1 MKLCGY
7 TIAGT
12 LVTILVGAIANGCT
26 SFATS
31 NVQQSKSLNPPTTTN
46 QAQLPH
52 TSNPVSKLNL
62 QAGMP
67 YQKAREQVLQQG
79 WQPNL
84 QGDAPNLQ
92 DSSVKELYD
101 FGYTEVKD
109 CSGTGVGACRFEFTN
124 QVGELLWISATIADR
139 TNTERVVWHWSIE
152 KNGNQQTS
160 QSTRPE
166 KPPFIGTRS
175 FNFLGGSGT
184 GQSIAIAPDGTTIV
198 TLHGKFQSSIQ
209 YQGKFSNPIILQDGS
224 GFGLLF
230 KDGKVYS
237 LAANGQIAKGCK
249 GDATVCESAL
259 IAATSAPIKP
269 GFYVFGGT
277 DQGLEVKGEQ
287 YRYYDE
293 AGEQEWRPISE
304 LNYIQENLIFDGKN
318 YWCIPPRSEAG
329 VCTEN
334 GWMPVR

>member
-12 LVTILVGAIANGCT
+12 LVTILVGAIANGYT

-31 NVQQSKSLNPPTTTN
+31 NVQPSKSVNPPTATH

-52 TSNPVSKLNL
+52 TNNSVSKLNL

-67 YQKAREQVLQQG
+67 YQKARERVLQQG

-124 QVGELLWISATIADR
+124 QAGELLWISATIADR

-152 KNGNQQTS
+152 KNANQQTS
-160 QSTRPE
+160 QSSRLE
-166 KPPFIGTRS
+166 KPPFIGTRL

-198 TLHGKFQSSIQ
+198 KLQGTFESSIQ

-224 GFGLLF
+224 GLGLLF
-230 KDGKVYS
+230 KDDKIYS

-249 GDATVCESAL
+249 GDETVCESAL
-259 IAATSAPIKP
+259 IATTSAPIKP
-269 GFYVFGGT
+269 GFYVLGGT

-304 LNYIQENLIFDGKN
+304 LNYIQENLIFDGQN

-329 VCTEN
+329 VCTKN